1 MRMRPLLLMPLVA
14 LALAGCGSSSS
25 GSNANDARRTEYS
38 YFPAGTPFV
47 MSLATDPIAASIK
60 KAQALEGRFPLAA
73 FGQSALMSKLSQLG
87 INYQSDIRPLF
98 GNPITI
104 GATTPTL
111 SGSASKQFLVTWVTK
126 DASKLTALVK
136 KIPGVRA
143 SGSHD
148 GATLYAI
155 GASATAAVSGATLV
169 FAPEAAIVNAAL
181 DRHAQGSGVSSAE
194 VARETSGLP
203 QDTLLETFGN
213 LSTVLSMPT
222 AAKARRI
229 PWVAAFR
236 GYGAAIS
243 ATTSGVTFRYHLD
256 TSGGSL
262 TPSQLPFAPG
272 SAAPSL
278 ISTAPISVGIHDPAQ
293 IFAFVEGAEQAS
305 NPAKYAAFLRR
316 QAAVKSKSG
325 VDLNGFLKLLTGDL
339 VLASDTHTT
348 IGRVAVSN
356 PAAAA
361 DALSKLVANP
371 SGLFAKA
378 TAVKKLA
385 GGVYAFKETKR
396 TIDVGV
402 IGNQFVAG
410 NTGPAQLRAFA
421 VAPATPAAGAQGA
434 VAFRVGLSQVLHLAL
449 KHAPPKIVQTILAS
463 LGDITGWSSAS
474 ANGIDGSATLAIR

>member
-1 MRMRPLLLMPLVA
+1 MLVVA
-14 LALAGCGSSSS
+14 LALAGCGGSSS
-25 GSNANDARRTEYS
+25 GSNLNAARTTEYS

-47 MSLATDPIAASIK
+47 ISLATNPIASSIK
-60 KAQALEGRFPLAA
+60 RAQALEGRFPLAA

-111 SGSASKQFLVTWVTK
+111 SGAATKQFLVTWVTK

-148 GATLYAI
+148 GASLYAA
-155 GASATAAVSGATLV
+155 GRSATVAVSGATLV
-169 FAPEAAIVNAAL
+169 FAPDAAVVNAAL
-181 DRHAQGSGVSSAE
+181 DRHAHASGLSSAE
-194 VARETSGLP
+194 VARETAGLP

-213 LSTVLSMPT
+213 LSAVLSMPS
-222 AAKARRI
+222 AAKARQVR
-229 PWVAAFR
+229 WVAALR

-243 ATTSGVTFRYHLD
+243 ATTAGITFRYHLD
-256 TSGGSL
+256 TSGTSL
-262 TPSQLPFAPG
+262 TSSQLPFATG

-293 IFAFVEGAEQAS
+293 IFAFAEGAEQAS
-305 NPAKYAAFLRR
+305 NPVKYSAFLKR

-325 VDLNGFLKLLTGDL
+325 IDLNGFLKLLTGDL

-356 PAAAA
+356 PSAAA

-371 SGLFAKA
+371 SALFAKA

-385 GGVYAFKETKR
+385 GGVYAVKEAKR
-396 TIDVGV
+396 TIDLGV

-449 KHAPPKIVQTILAS
+449 KHAPPQIVQTILAS
-463 LGDITGWSSAS
+463 LGDLTGWSSAS
-474 ANGIDGSATLAIR
+474 ANGINGSATLALR